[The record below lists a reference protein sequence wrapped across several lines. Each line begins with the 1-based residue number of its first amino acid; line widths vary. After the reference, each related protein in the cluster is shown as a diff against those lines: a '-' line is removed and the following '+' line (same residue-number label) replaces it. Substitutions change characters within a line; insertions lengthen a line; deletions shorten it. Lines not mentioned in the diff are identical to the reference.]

1 MDWTQ
6 QLQERLADTDLLQ
19 LSIDGQIWTIDARQ
33 GAFSFYNDF
42 GREEVFEGLDQ
53 LTSAIQAWFEHPV
66 IAVL

>member
-33 GAFSFYNDF
+33 GAPSFYNEF
-42 GREEVFEGLDQ
+42 GREEVFENLDQ
-53 LTSAIQAWFEHPV
+53 LTAAIQAWYENPV
-66 IAVL
+66 IAVV

>member
-33 GAFSFYNDF
+33 GAYSFYNEF
-42 GREEVFEGLDQ
+42 GREEVFENLDQ
-53 LTSAIQAWFEHPV
+53 LTTAIQAWYENPV
-66 IAVL
+66 IAVV

>member
-33 GAFSFYNDF
+33 GAYSFYNEF
-42 GREEVFEGLDQ
+42 GNEEVYESLDQ
-53 LTSAIQAWFEHPV
+53 LMSGIQSSYENPV